1 MIPDKVRAVL
11 EAHGLRAAEF
21 DAGSTAT
28 SVLAAG
34 QLGVA
39 VGQIAKSLLF
49 MAKDGK
55 VFMVIAPGDRRLSS
69 AKLKAA
75 TGVKSRMASVDEARA
90 ATGFGP
96 GGVCPFGIDGS
107 IRIYIDSSLSQYST
121 IYPAAGTDS
130 SGVPMTFAQLVSIT
144 GGTVGDFLNDDTE
157 AP

>member
-28 SVLAAG
+28 SVLAAR

-55 VFMVIAPGDRRLSS
+55 VFMVIAPGDRRISS

-96 GGVCPFGIDGS
+96 GGVCPFGIDSS
-107 IRIYIDSSLSQYST
+107 IRVYIDSSLSQYST

-144 GGTVGDFLNDDTE
+144 GGTVGDFLNEDTE